1 MCCLLFLFWLLMPV
15 LIVWIVIAMTSGP
28 WPWHA
33 IHWSII
39 GLSGAAMGGA
49 IVAMTWGGKWP
60 VADILGGMILGSPG
74 VFAGLIVGRLANYGM
89 GDQRSIILPAV
100 WIGSALAGAL
110 FAYAIPT
117 ICLDALGASC

>member
-1 MCCLLFLFWLLMPV
+1 
-15 LIVWIVIAMTSGP
+15 
-28 WPWHA
+28 
-33 IHWSII
+33 
-39 GLSGAAMGGA
+39 MGGA